1 VQRKDNSL
9 LKTLSCKCPRSTKS
23 KQYLKLLLQNH
34 KAIRKD
40 KFDLGQTETLMHE
53 IALKTAEPIYVK
65 QFKILDVHR
74 KEVEQHM
81 LDWLKLGVI

>member
-1 VQRKDNSL
+1 
-9 LKTLSCKCPRSTKS
+9 
-23 KQYLKLLLQNH
+23 
-34 KAIRKD
+34 
-40 KFDLGQTETLMHE
+40 MHE